1 MSGANLRTS
10 GLSRLVAGP
19 HTAVKHFRLSLR
31 TWLLGLSLL
40 ATLPLLVFALSV
52 VWEYKEFQQ
61 QTLVAQLERHSDEL
75 AQVVATELDSTVG
88 TLVALAESDAA
99 LAQDVPR
106 LYEHARRVV
115 ARDKDIRAISLASAE
130 RLLFVTSAPL
140 SKTDFPV
147 NAPGLVAEVLRTQS
161 PNVSGPFPSPVS
173 PIKVVAVT
181 VPVIVNGASTQVLRG
196 ILTVE
201 SINRLVSAER
211 LPPAWIAAIADR
223 DGVLVARSLDPD
235 LHVGQKGSPSF
246 QEAILRGQRGVSIG
260 QTREGTQI
268 LSRVRPVFGLDWYL
282 GVAVPAH
289 VLHEPVAAMLW
300 HVAGLALLWV
310 GLSIALAVVFS
321 VYLARQMQA
330 VAVAMAND
338 TPALPLGIPVR
349 VTELVQMFQR
359 FRLAKHGEAAAKV
372 DLGLVKTAHDE
383 VQDLYDNAPCGYH
396 SLDNTGR
403 VVRMNQT
410 ELSWLGLTAEQVL
423 GRRYSDFM
431 TADSHRLFLA
441 SFPTF
446 LRDGRISDLAY
457 ELVHTSGT
465 TRPVLVSATALL
477 DANGAFLA
485 SRSTVFDN
493 TDKRRLEA
501 QLERLANTDA
511 LTLLS
516 NRRDFYQK
524 AQQEI
529 ARCRRS
535 GGSFSV
541 LMLDVDHFK
550 TVNDRFGHA
559 AGDEVL
565 RQLARQLQDT
575 LRAVD
580 SAARLGGEEFAVLM
594 PESPLDGAQW
604 LAERVRQQLAAASV
618 PWDNGEP
625 IRFTVSVGV
634 AQWQREEDIDATLH
648 RADNALYQAK
658 ETGRNRVCVS
668 P

>member
-1 MSGANLRTS
+1 MS
-10 GLSRLVAGP
+10 
-19 HTAVKHFRLSLR
+19 HTTVKHFRLSLR

-61 QTLVAQLERHSDEL
+61 QTLVAQLERRSDEL
-75 AQVVATELDSTVG
+75 ALVVATELDSTVG

-99 LAQDVPR
+99 LAMDVPR
-106 LYEHARRVV
+106 LYGHARRVV
-115 ARDKDIRAISLASAE
+115 ERNKDIRAITFTDGKE
-130 RLLFVTSAPL
+130 LLFLTSAPL
-140 SKTDFPV
+140 SQAHIPL
-147 NAPGLVAEVLRTQS
+147 NAPGLVQEVLRTQS
-161 PNVSGPFPSPVS
+161 PNVSGPFLSPVS
-173 PIKVVAVT
+173 PIQVVAVT
-181 VPVIVNGASTQVLRG
+181 VPVIVNGKSTHVLRG
-196 ILTVE
+196 VLTVE
-201 SINRLVSAER
+201 SINRLVSADQ
-211 LPPAWIAAIADR
+211 LPPEWIAAIADR
-223 DGVLVARSLDPD
+223 EGTLVARSLDPE

-246 QEAILRGQRGVSIG
+246 QEAILYGQRGVSIG

-282 GVAVPAH
+282 GLAVPAH
-289 VLHEPVAAMLW
+289 VLHAPVTAMLW
-300 HVAGLALLWV
+300 HVAGLAVLWV

-330 VAVAMAND
+330 VAVAMASD
-338 TPALPLGIPVR
+338 TPVLPLGTPVR

-359 FRLAKHGEAAAKV
+359 FRLAKHGEAAAKM
-372 DLGLVKTAHDE
+372 DLGLVQTAHDE

-396 SLDNTGR
+396 SLDRDGR
-403 VVRMNQT
+403 VLRMNQT
-410 ELSWLGLTAEQVL
+410 ELNWLGLNAEQVL
-423 GRRYSDFM
+423 GRRYVDFM
-431 TADSHRLFLA
+431 TPSSQQVFLG

-446 LRDGRISDLAY
+446 LRDGHISDLPF
-457 ELVHTSGT
+457 ELVHTSGAV
-465 TRPVLVSATALL
+465 RPVLVGATALL
-477 DANGAFLA
+477 DGDGNFLA
-485 SRSTVFDN
+485 SRSTVFDH
-493 TDKRRLEA
+493 TDKRRFEA

-511 LTLLS
+511 LTHLS

-575 LRAVD
+575 LRTVD
-580 SAARLGGEEFAVLM
+580 TPARLGGEEFAVLM

-604 LAERVRQQLAAASV
+604 LAERVRQQLAAVSV
-618 PWDNGEP
+618 PRDGSEP
-625 IRFTVSVGV
+625 IRFTVSIGV